1 MKLVVTGFEAFGE
14 HTYNPSWEAAQ
25 GFVGA
30 VAPNARFESVE
41 AHLLKVTF
49 EEALRDAQEF
59 VGADTT
65 LISFGLAANRDKIE
79 FERFAHNAFERGY
92 LVEGA
97 PCALETR
104 LPIFDWRDAWNA
116 AGPGLEARVSRDAGD
131 YVCNALYFHA
141 LRLGRE
147 VEGFDA
153 VFVHIPMMS
162 AEKARELGA
171 FFSGLILGR
180 VAR

>member
-97 PCALETR
+97 PCALETG

-141 LRLGRE
+141 LRLGRG
-147 VEGFDA
+147 VQGFDA
-153 VFVHIPMMS
+153 VFVHIPMMG

-171 FFSGLILGR
+171 FFCSLILGR